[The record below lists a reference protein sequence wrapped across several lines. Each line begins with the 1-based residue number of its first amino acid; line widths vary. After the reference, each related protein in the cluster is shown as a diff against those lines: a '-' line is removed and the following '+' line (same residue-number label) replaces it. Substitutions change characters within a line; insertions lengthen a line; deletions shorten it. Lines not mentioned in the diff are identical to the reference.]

1 MTCGYADRDGSYVL
15 GALSPA
21 ERLDFEEHLAGC
33 ADCARSVR
41 ELAGLPGLL
50 ARVDPAVLEQSP
62 DEGPVP
68 HTLLPALLRE
78 VRRSRRRRSLVV
90 AAAAAAA
97 VAAVTVPMAVLGAFD
112 GSGTPVAGPST
123 GTGTGTGTPG
133 SVVRRAMAPVGD
145 AKVHASVTMASVAW
159 GTRLEL
165 TCTYDPEGGGK
176 QVHLPSKVTYG
187 LFVRTRDGRTQQVG
201 TWRSIPAR
209 TTRVTA
215 ATSATTQDIASV
227 EVRTADGRPVLDLVG

>member
-50 ARVDPAVLEQSP
+50 ARVDRAVLEQSP
-62 DEGPVP
+62 DEAPLP
-68 HTLLPALLRE
+68 ETLLPALLGE
-78 VRRSRRRRSLVV
+78 VRRSRRRRSLL
-90 AAAAAAA
+90 AAGAAAAA
-97 VAAVTVPMAVLGAFD
+97 VAAVTVPMAVSGAFD
-112 GSGTPVAGPST
+112 GSATPVAGPSA
-123 GTGTGTGTPG
+123 G
-133 SVVRRAMAPVGD
+133 SGSPVTVVRRAMAPVGNSQ
-145 AKVHASVTMASVAW
+145 VRASVTFASVAW
-159 GTRLEL
+159 GTRLQL
-165 TCTYDPEGGGK
+165 TCTYDPKKGGNQAPGT
-176 QVHLPSKVTYG
+176 SKMTYG

-201 TWRSIPAR
+201 TWRSISAR

-215 ATSATTQDIASV
+215 ATSATTKDIASV
-227 EVRTADGRPVLDLVG
+227 EVRTADGRPVLSLVG

>member
-21 ERLDFEEHLAGC
+21 ERLDYEEHLAGC

-50 ARVDPAVLEQSP
+50 ARVDPAVLEQFP
-62 DEGPVP
+62 DEAPVP
-68 HTLLPALLRE
+68 QTLLPALLRE

-112 GSGTPVAGPST
+112 GSGTPVAGPSA
-123 GTGTGTGTPG
+123 GSGSQG
-133 SVVRRAMAPVGD
+133 SVVRRAMAPVGH
-145 AKVHASVTMASVAW
+145 APVHASVALASVAW

-176 QVHLPSKVTYG
+176 QFHLPSKVTYG

-201 TWRSIPAR
+201 TWRSIASR
-209 TTRVTA
+209 TMRVTA